1 MEPPDDAAQSAG
13 DQQTFDRAQA
23 EKILGRAATLQL
35 AASDDELS
43 LAELTEA
50 AADAGIER
58 ALVLRAARELA
69 PQRVT
74 TPDRFGI
81 KTQVVRRRWLSTT
94 LDRAGFER
102 TLARLDAFFGALGER
117 SISDHSASWS
127 ARHIHVT
134 LEHRD
139 SGTVVQVSE
148 RFVNTTNNLVGASGV
163 IGGVTGLASGAVLA
177 KALALG
183 MMAPVAI
190 VPMIAACAALGL
202 WGARRHITGLVDK
215 AGVDFDKALDTIEEA
230 CAASPPAELPESPD
244 Q

>member
-1 MEPPDDAAQSAG
+1 MEPPDDPADGGREHA
-13 DQQTFDRAQA
+13 TFDRAQA

-35 AASDDELS
+35 AASNDELS

-58 ALVLRAARELA
+58 SLVLRAARELA
-69 PQRVT
+69 PQRVAS
-74 TPDRFGI
+74 PDRFGI
-81 KTQVVRRRWLSTT
+81 KTQVVRRRWLSAT

-139 SGTVVQVSE
+139 GGTVVQVSE

-163 IGGVTGLASGAVLA
+163 IGGVTGLASGAVLT
-177 KALALG
+177 KALVLGAL
-183 MMAPVAI
+183 APVAV
-190 VPMIAACAALGL
+190 VPMAAACAALGL

-230 CAASPPAELPESPD
+230 CTVSPTAELPESSE